1 VAYLWIKAVHV
12 MAIISWM
19 AGLLYIF
26 RLYVNHAM
34 ESEAVVRDRFSHME
48 RRLLNYITTPAMVVS
63 VATGVTMLLIQP
75 ELLKAHWMHVKLTC
89 VVGLLVMHGLAILW
103 RKQLIDAPGARP
115 HRFYR
120 IMNEI
125 PTVLMII
132 IVIMVIRR
140 PF

>member
-1 VAYLWIKAVHV
+1 MGYLWVKAVHV
-12 MAIISWM
+12 ISVISWM

-34 ESEAVVRDRFSHME
+34 ETEALVRDRFQHME
-48 RRLLNYITTPAMVVS
+48 RRLLNYITTPAMVLAV
-63 VATGVTMLLIQP
+63 VTGASMLAIQP
-75 ELLKAHWMHVKLTC
+75 ELLKFHWMHVKLSC
-89 VVGLLVMHGLAILW
+89 VLGLLVMHVLAVVW
-103 RKQLIDAPGARP
+103 RRQLITAPSARP

-125 PTVLMII
+125 PTVLMIV

>member
-1 VAYLWIKAVHV
+1 MGV
-12 MAIISWM
+12 ISWM

-34 ESEAVVRDRFSHME
+34 ESEPVVRDRFQHME

-63 VATGVTMLLIQP
+63 TATGATMLVLQP
-75 ELLKAHWMHVKLTC
+75 ELLKQTWMHVKLAC
-89 VVGLLVMHGLAILW
+89 VVALLVMHVLAIVW
-103 RKQLIDAPGARP
+103 RKQLIAAPAARP